1 MTAASGEAGSTPS
14 GERKR
19 AQVPIITVSSLSKT
33 YRIPRREPGLRG
45 AVSNLLFPRS
55 TLLPAIQD
63 LDFTIEAGEVVAYLG
78 PNGAGKSTTIK
89 LLTGI
94 LTPSA
99 GRVEVLG
106 LEPYSKRIENARNIG
121 VVFGQRSQLRWDLP
135 VIESFELHRR
145 LYGLSA
151 SFYRDQ
157 MDLFSSTLDLGG
169 QLGKSARSLSL
180 GQKMLCNIALS
191 LLHRPPIIYLDEPTI
206 GLDIVVKEKIRD
218 FFVHLNREHGVS
230 IVLTSHDLE
239 DVEKLCERVMVI
251 DKGRILFDGGLEELR
266 GIYGKTRIMTLELAD
281 SPRGL
286 DGLHDVTEVDRQ
298 GNRIRVQFDGSQLS
312 TTRLITEIAAHNE
325 VRDVVIQEQEIGTI
339 VRRLYQERAAAD

>member
-1 MTAASGEAGSTPS
+1 MA
-14 GERKR
+14 
-19 AQVPIITVSSLSKT
+19 IITVSSLSKT

-45 AVSNLLFPRS
+45 TVSNLLFPRS

-206 GLDIVVKEKIRD
+206 GLDIAIKEKIRD

-281 SPRGL
+281 SPRRL

>member
-1 MTAASGEAGSTPS
+1 MA
-14 GERKR
+14 
-19 AQVPIITVSSLSKT
+19 IIAVSSLSKT
-33 YRIPRREPGLRG
+33 YRIPRREPGLKG
-45 AVSNLLFPRS
+45 AIGNLLFPRS
-55 TLLPAIQD
+55 TLLPAVRNLTFD
-63 LDFTIEAGEVVAYLG
+63 IEPGEVVAYLG

-94 LTPSA
+94 LTPSE

-106 LEPYSKRIENARNIG
+106 LEPHAKRIENARNIG

-145 LYGLSA
+145 LYDLSS
-151 SFYRDQ
+151 SFYRSQ
-157 MDLFSSTLDLGG
+157 MDLFSATLDLGG
-169 QLGKSARSLSL
+169 QLKKNARSLSL

-230 IVLTSHDLE
+230 ILLTSHDLE
-239 DVEKLCERVMVI
+239 DVEKLCERIMVI
-251 DKGRILFDGGLEELR
+251 DRGRILFDGGLDELR
-266 GIYGKTRIMTLELAD
+266 GIYGKTRIMTLELAH
-281 SPRGL
+281 PARGL
-286 DGLHDVTEVDRQ
+286 DGLKDATVVHRQ
-298 GNRIRVQFDGSQLS
+298 GNKIRMEFDGTQLS
-312 TTRLITEIAAHNE
+312 TTRLISEIAMGND

-339 VRRLYQERAAAD
+339 VKRIYQEKAAAD